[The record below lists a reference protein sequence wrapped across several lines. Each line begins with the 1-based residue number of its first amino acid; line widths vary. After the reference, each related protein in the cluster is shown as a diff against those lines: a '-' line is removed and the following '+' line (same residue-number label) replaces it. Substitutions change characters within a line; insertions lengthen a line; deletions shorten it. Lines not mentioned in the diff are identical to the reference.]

1 MENLLEGEKARWPS
15 IALKYPWIFST
26 WFDNCSIKRASV
38 KTKEKMDS
46 DSSKRITAFKP
57 FWDYDMRAE
66 DEILSLNVTL
76 FKRFYWFSHIDYTD
90 LKPHF

>member
-1 MENLLEGEKARWPS
+1 
-15 IALKYPWIFST
+15 
-26 WFDNCSIKRASV
+26 
-38 KTKEKMDS
+38 MDS

-57 FWDYDMRAE
+57 FWDYDMHAE

-76 FKRFYWFSHIDYTD
+76 FKRFYWFSRIDYTD